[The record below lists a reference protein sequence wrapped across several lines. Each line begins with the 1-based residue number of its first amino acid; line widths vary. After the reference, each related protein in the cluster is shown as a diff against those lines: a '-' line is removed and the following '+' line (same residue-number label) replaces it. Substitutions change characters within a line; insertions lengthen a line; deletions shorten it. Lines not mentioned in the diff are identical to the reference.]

1 MNKNYGTVTKMKMKS
16 IIRCIHCNKNYD
28 ILVDPADLTAWS
40 EGELIQVALDYLSD
54 GERELL
60 LSGNCDTCWDKL
72 YGEEI

>member
-1 MNKNYGTVTKMKMKS
+1 MKMKS

-28 ILVDPADLTAWS
+28 VWADPADLTAWS

-60 LSGNCDTCWDKL
+60 LSGTCGTCWDKM
-72 YGEEI
+72 YGEDDE

>member
-1 MNKNYGTVTKMKMKS
+1 VRQVTKMKMKS

-28 ILVDPADLTAWS
+28 VWADPADLTAWS

-60 LSGNCDTCWDKL
+60 LSGTCGTCWDKM
-72 YGEEI
+72 YGEDDE